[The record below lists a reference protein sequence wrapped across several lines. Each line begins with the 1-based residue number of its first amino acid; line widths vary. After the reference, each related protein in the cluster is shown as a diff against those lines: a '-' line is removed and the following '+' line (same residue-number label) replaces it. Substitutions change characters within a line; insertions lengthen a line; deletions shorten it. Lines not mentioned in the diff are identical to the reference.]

1 MRRDLLLPAALH
13 LISQGHMKL
22 GLAAQTKIMAVAKEK
37 ADGGGSL
44 ASSPLPLVYELAS
57 LNADKVKV
65 GLSNAYPAYCV
76 SQ

>member
-1 MRRDLLLPAALH
+1 
-13 LISQGHMKL
+13 MKL

-57 LNADKVKV
+57 LNADKVRV
-65 GLSNAYPAYCV
+65 GLSDACPAYCDCLRERLR
-76 SQ
+76 SGCHSPWQL